1 MNNEDVLVKQFFR
14 YIHKL
19 AYHARVDYLRNQC
32 RRNRNE
38 FLFGEFSNEIMEE
51 TSSEE
56 LYPSECT
63 DTLKWIAGK
72 LKPEE
77 YDIVRLNIIEGH
89 SISDI
94 SALLGKSDRWARTV
108 RTQALRELKV
118 ELEREKI
125 V

>member
-1 MNNEDVLVKQFFR
+1 MNNEDVFVKQFFS

-38 FLFGEFSNEIMEE
+38 FLFGEFSNEMIEE

-56 LYPSECT
+56 FYPSECT

-77 YDIVRLNIIEGH
+77 YDILRLNIIDGY

-94 SALLGKSDRWARTV
+94 SALLEKSDRWIRTI
-108 RTQALRELKV
+108 RTQALRKLKV
-118 ELEREKI
+118 ELEQEKI

>member
-1 MNNEDVLVKQFFR
+1 MNNGDVFVKQFFR

-19 AYHARVDYLRNQC
+19 AYHTRMDYLRNRC

-38 FLFGEFSNEIMEE
+38 FLFGEFSNEMIEE

-56 LYPSECT
+56 FYPSECT

-77 YDIVRLNIIEGH
+77 YDIVRLNIIEGY

-108 RTQALRELKV
+108 RTQALRKLRV
-118 ELEREKI
+118 ELEQEKI

>member
-1 MNNEDVLVKQFFR
+1 MNNEDVFVKQFFS

-19 AYHARVDYLRNQC
+19 AYHTRVDYLRNQC

-38 FLFGEFSNEIMEE
+38 FLFGEFSNEMIEE

-56 LYPSECT
+56 FYPSECT

-77 YDIVRLNIIEGH
+77 YDILRLNIIDGY

-94 SALLGKSDRWARTV
+94 SALLEKSDRWIRTI
-108 RTQALRELKV
+108 RTQALRKLKV
-118 ELEREKI
+118 ELEQEKI